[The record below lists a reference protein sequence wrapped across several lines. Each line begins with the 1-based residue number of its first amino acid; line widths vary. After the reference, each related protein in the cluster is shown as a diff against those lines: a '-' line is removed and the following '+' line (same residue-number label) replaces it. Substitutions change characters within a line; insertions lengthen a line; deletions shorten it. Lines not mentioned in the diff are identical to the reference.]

1 VSVSLELVGVRRS
14 FHDGTRDVAVLD
26 GVDLRL
32 LPGELVALVGR
43 SGSGK
48 TTLFQVAAGFE
59 PPDAGEVR
67 WPVSRGGTPP
77 WTELAVVP
85 QSLGL
90 LDELTIEE
98 NVALPGRLAGGADPD
113 AVAAALADVG
123 VAHLRGRL
131 PGEAS
136 LGEQQRAAVA
146 RAVVARPA
154 VLLADEPVSHQ
165 NDAFAAAVLGTLT
178 RAAEGGAAVLVASH
192 DPAVVAVASRVLELR
207 EGRLGDVTAAAV
219 R

>member
-1 VSVSLELVGVRRS
+1 VTLRLDGVRRAY
-14 FHDGTRDVAVLD
+14 HDGSRDVAVLD
-26 GVDLRL
+26 GVDLRVD
-32 LPGELVALVGR
+32 PGEVVALVGR

-59 PPDAGEVR
+59 PPDAGAVR
-67 WPVSRGGTPP
+67 WPSTVAGPPP

-98 NVALPGRLAGGADPD
+98 NVALPGRLAGGATDPT
-113 AVAAALADVG
+113 AVAAALADLG
-123 VAHLRGRL
+123 VAHLAARL
-131 PGEAS
+131 PAEVS

-146 RAVVARPA
+146 RAVVASPL

-165 NDAFAAAVLGTLT
+165 NDAFAGAVLAALT
-178 RAAEGGAAVLVASH
+178 GAAGRGAAVLVASH
-192 DPAVVAVASRVLELR
+192 DPAVVGVANRVLELHA
-207 EGRLGDVTAAAV
+207 GRLADVTATA
-219 R
+219 RR